1 MELCDLDTVRG
12 LLGERGFRFSK
23 ALGQNFLVA
32 PWVPE
37 RLAAASG
44 AGSGDGVL
52 EIGPGVGCLTREL
65 AARAGK
71 VVAVEL
77 DGRLIPVLK
86 KTLAGLDNVEVLNAD
101 VLKLGLAPLA
111 AEKFAGLR
119 PLVCANLPY
128 GITTEILTRLLTAR
142 VFERVTVMV
151 QREVAQRICAK
162 PGTEP
167 YGAFTLLVQWFT
179 RPEILFDIPPDCF
192 EPQPKVMSSAISLVR
207 REAPPASCDERLFF
221 AVVRSAFA
229 QRRKKL
235 SNALSAGAASALPKE
250 EVADALEKC
259 GVGAGVRG
267 ETLGIP
273 EFAAIADELRGRG
286 L

>member
-1 MELCDLDTVRG
+1 MNLCDRETLRA
-12 LLGERGFRFSK
+12 LLERHGFHFSK
-23 ALGQNFLVA
+23 SMGQNFLID
-32 PWVPE
+32 PE
-37 RLAAASG
+37 IPRRIAEASG
-44 AGSGDGVL
+44 ADKSCGVL
-52 EIGPGVGCLTREL
+52 EIGPGVGVLTREL

-71 VVAVEL
+71 VAAVEL
-77 DGRLIPVLK
+77 DRSLLPVLAE
-86 KTLAGLDNVEVLNAD
+86 TLADCPNAEVVPGDALRLD
-101 VLKLGLAPLA
+101 LGALA
-111 AEKFAGLR
+111 AEKFQGLR
-119 PLVCANLPY
+119 PVVCANLPY
-128 GITTEILTRLLTAR
+128 NITTPVLTRLTETPC
-142 VFERVTVMV
+142 FGEITVMV